1 MTVYVVLIELF
12 VKSLS
17 VSLLNFIDMISK
29 QDIWNTQYTMYKSWC
44 VCGTLSFEHGNIQI
58 QKIWPLNM
66 VLTFTY
72 WLYKFDLELSDLQA
86 STLM

>member
-29 QDIWNTQYTMYKSWC
+29 QDIWNTQYTMYKS
-44 VCGTLSFEHGNIQI
+44 
-58 QKIWPLNM
+58 
-66 VLTFTY
+66 
-72 WLYKFDLELSDLQA
+72 
-86 STLM
+86 